1 MLCTKVGGLF
11 VKIVTFPVTLTVRK
25 RVIYEFHLVLDC
37 DWDKKILTTIFTSE
51 TSGSHG
57 NEYEDSFLVY
67 RAV

>member
-37 DWDKKILTTIFTSE
+37 D
-51 TSGSHG
+51 
-57 NEYEDSFLVY
+57 
-67 RAV
+67 